1 MNLVAKKYYNNGFI
15 IKKNLLSKK
24 FCNQLV
30 NLLKRK
36 KPKVHV
42 PFSNQA
48 IGYGNLITD
57 KSVSKI
63 LKNKFILNFT
73 KKVVSKEIE
82 FNHLMIA
89 NKPSLIGPDAEFHQE
104 VYNIK
109 TYAPGYTSK
118 DYKKF
123 MQIFIALEDHNYD
136 NGCLRIIPKSHT
148 LGELP
153 NEDFITSALVH
164 KRRTKH
170 SSLIKAFK
178 KLGYLDVKLKRGDA
192 IFFNHL
198 IIHGSANNISPKSR
212 YAVVLQ
218 ARNKNINKDMKIF
231 KKETK
236 YRQNFVIKNIET
248 IRQKLVSKN
257 KYRDFAKV

>member
-1 MNLVAKKYYNNGFI
+1 MSLVTKKYYNNGFI
-15 IKKNLLSKK
+15 VKKNLLSKK
-24 FCNQLV
+24 FCDRLV
-30 NLLKRK
+30 GLLKRK

-48 IGYGNLITD
+48 IGYGNLIND
-57 KSVSKI
+57 KSVAEI
-63 LKNKFILNFT
+63 IANKFILKFT
-73 KKVVSKEIE
+73 KKAVSKDIE

-104 VYNIK
+104 VYNIR

-118 DYKKF
+118 DYKNF
-123 MQIFIALEDHNYD
+123 MQIFIALEDHNFD

-153 NEDFITSALVH
+153 SEDFITSALVH

-170 SSLIKAFK
+170 PSLIKAFK
-178 KLGYLDVKLKRGDA
+178 KLGYLDVKLKKGDA

-218 ARNKNINKDMKIF
+218 ARKKNINKNMKIF
-231 KKETK
+231 KKEAK
-236 YRQNFVIKNIET
+236 YRQNFVIKNIE
-248 IRQKLVSKN
+248 IMKQKLVSKN
-257 KYRDFAKV
+257 KYRDFAKK